1 MRDLYMATFS
11 PVSSNK
17 LYIQIYN
24 QIHDAIV
31 SGEYKVGD
39 KLPSEKEFCTMFN
52 VSRVPV
58 REALCALELN
68 GLVDSIQGVGVYVKE
83 RPAQIN
89 SEWMQNVEPQEIIR
103 ARMVLEPDIAREA
116 ALHIKQEE
124 KERLQAIIERFGKQY
139 EAGLETN
146 EPDREFHLCVAKASG
161 STLYDM
167 LMTIIFETMEQELW
181 ELILNKTVYTDKYR
195 QQNYEEHY
203 YIGRAI
209 IDGRADDAHALMK
222 EHMYRLYERYWS
234 PIEM

>member
-1 MRDLYMATFS
+1 MATFS

-24 QIHDAIV
+24 QIYDAIV
-31 SGEYKVGD
+31 NGVYKVGD

-83 RPAQIN
+83 RPAYID
-89 SEWMQNVEPQEIIR
+89 SAWMQHVEPQEIIR

-116 ALHIKQEE
+116 ALHIKLEE
-124 KERLQAIIERFGKQY
+124 KEQLQAIIEQFGRQY

-146 EPDREFHLCVAKASG
+146 EPDRQFHLCVAKASG

-167 LMTIIFETMEQELW
+167 LMNIIFETMEQELW
-181 ELILNKTVYTDKYR
+181 ELILSRTVSTEKYR
-195 QQNYEEHY
+195 KQNYEEHY
-203 YIGRAI
+203 HIGRAI
-209 IDGRADDAHALMK
+209 IDGRADDAHAFMK
-222 EHMYRLYERYWS
+222 EHMMRLYERYWS
-234 PIEM
+234 

>member
-1 MRDLYMATFS
+1 MAAFS

-24 QIHDAIV
+24 QIYDAIV
-31 SGEYKVGD
+31 SGELKPGD
-39 KLPSEKEFCTMFN
+39 KLPSEKEFCNMFN

-68 GLVDSIQGVGVYVKE
+68 GLVDSMQGVGVYVKE
-83 RPAQIN
+83 RPAQT
-89 SEWMQNVEPQEIIR
+89 SQEWMQNVEPQEIIR

-116 ALHIKQEE
+116 ALHIKPQE
-124 KERLQAIIERFGKQY
+124 KVRLQEIIEQFGEHY
-139 EAGLETN
+139 HVGEETV
-146 EPDREFHLCVAKASG
+146 EPDRQFHLLVAKASG
-161 STLYDM
+161 SVLYDM
-167 LMTIIFETMEQELW
+167 LMTIIFETMEQDLW
-181 ELILNKTVYTDKYR
+181 ELIVRRTVYTDKYR

-203 YIGRAI
+203 HIGRAI

-234 PIEM
+234 PMEI

>member
-1 MRDLYMATFS
+1 MATFS